1 MSRAPDTLPTM
12 AKDDPFLDEVE
23 QTFRDNLEVPEGE
36 YDEDGQQGLLDL
48 IRVQDPERFDRISDE
63 FSVDK
68 LFPPEQ

>member
-1 MSRAPDTLPTM
+1 M
-12 AKDDPFLDEVE
+12 ATDDPSLDDVE

-36 YDEDGQQGLLDL
+36 YDEDGQQGLLDI
-48 IRVQDPERFDRISDE
+48 IRVQDPERFERISDE